1 MGSLRGRRLR
11 VRVGAPDPSLTS
23 VSGMAAVT
31 ELVER
36 LGVISALD
44 AAVGPI
50 KQRDRGFGAGEVLV
64 GLAAAQVAGEDFLVG
79 TASAPMWRDR

>member
-1 MGSLRGRRLR
+1 
-11 VRVGAPDPSLTS
+11 
-23 VSGMAAVT
+23 MAAVT

-50 KQRDRGFGAGEVLV
+50 KQRDRGLGAGEVLV
-64 GLAAAQVAGEDFLVG
+64 GLAAAAGGWGGFPG
-79 TASAPMWRDR
+79 RGWTGSA

>member
-1 MGSLRGRRLR
+1 M
-11 VRVGAPDPSLTS
+11 GAPDQSLTS

-50 KQRDRGFGAGEVLV
+50 KLRNRGVRG
-64 GLAAAQVAGEDFLVG
+64 
-79 TASAPMWRDR
+79 R